1 MSQSQVPSSQDSF
14 TSELELATF
23 EQLVE
28 GVSWRILDLQK
39 SADNIRHT
47 AYSYRDSYPSS
58 LPQTCCCRFAG
69 HTVKNGDRGTI
80 YASAILD
87 QQFKN

>member
-39 SADNIRHT
+39 LANNIRCT
-47 AYSYRDSYPSS
+47 AYSYRDSYPSRVCLKCPAADLRDILS
-58 LPQTCCCRFAG
+58 KME
-69 HTVKNGDRGTI
+69 TVEQ
-80 YASAILD
+80 YMH
-87 QQFKN
+87 QQS

>member
-47 AYSYRDSYPSS
+47 AYSYHESYPS
-58 LPQTCCCRFAG
+58 
-69 HTVKNGDRGTI
+69 TVCLKRAAADLWD
-80 YASAILD
+80 ILSKMETVEQYMH
-87 QQFKN
+87 QQS

>member
-1 MSQSQVPSSQDSF
+1 MSQSQVPSSQDSL

-39 SADNIRHT
+39 SANNIRCT
-47 AYSYRDSYPSS
+47 VYSYRDSYPSRVC
-58 LPQTCCCRFAG
+58 LKRAAA
-69 HTVKNGDRGTI
+69 DLRD
-80 YASAILD
+80 ILS
-87 QQFKN
+87 KIAP

>member
-1 MSQSQVPSSQDSF
+1 MSQSQVPSSQDSL

-47 AYSYRDSYPSS
+47 A
-58 LPQTCCCRFAG
+58 
-69 HTVKNGDRGTI
+69 
-80 YASAILD
+80 
-87 QQFKN
+87 

>member
-28 GVSWRILDLQK
+28 GVSWRILDLQR
-39 SADNIRHT
+39 SADNIRRT
-47 AYSYRDSYPSS
+47 AYSYHDSYPSRVCLKRAAADLRDILS
-58 LPQTCCCRFAG
+58 KME
-69 HTVKNGDRGTI
+69 TVEQ
-80 YASAILD
+80 YMH
-87 QQFKN
+87 QQS

>member
-1 MSQSQVPSSQDSF
+1 MSQSQSQLPSSQDSL

-39 SADNIRHT
+39 SADNIRRT
-47 AYSYRDSYPSS
+47 AYSYSDTYQSRVNLKCAAADMWDILSKME
-58 LPQTCCCRFAG
+58 
-69 HTVKNGDRGTI
+69 TVEQYMT
-80 YASAILD
+80 
-87 QQFKN
+87 QQS

>member
-1 MSQSQVPSSQDSF
+1 MSQSQVLSSQDSF

-39 SADNIRHT
+39 SANNIRRT
-47 AYSYRDSYPSS
+47 AYSYRDSYPSRVC
-58 LPQTCCCRFAG
+58 LKCAAADLR
-69 HTVKNGDRGTI
+69 D
-80 YASAILD
+80 ILS
-87 QQFKN
+87 KIAP

>member
-28 GVSWRILDLQK
+28 GVSWHILDLQK
-39 SADNIRHT
+39 SADNIRRT
-47 AYSYRDSYPSS
+47 AHSYRDSYPSRVCLKHAAADLWDILS
-58 LPQTCCCRFAG
+58 KME
-69 HTVKNGDRGTI
+69 TVEQ
-80 YASAILD
+80 YMH
-87 QQFKN
+87 QQS

>member
-1 MSQSQVPSSQDSF
+1 MSQSQSQLPSSQDSL

-39 SADNIRHT
+39 SADNIRRT
-47 AYSYRDSYPSS
+47 AYSYSDTYQNRVSLKRAAADMRDILSKME
-58 LPQTCCCRFAG
+58 
-69 HTVKNGDRGTI
+69 TVEQYMT
-80 YASAILD
+80 
-87 QQFKN
+87 QQS

>member
-1 MSQSQVPSSQDSF
+1 MSQSQVPSSQDSL

-47 AYSYRDSYPSS
+47 VYSYSDGYQSRVSLKRAAADMRDILSKME
-58 LPQTCCCRFAG
+58 
-69 HTVKNGDRGTI
+69 TVEQYMT
-80 YASAILD
+80 
-87 QQFKN
+87 QQS

>member
-1 MSQSQVPSSQDSF
+1 MSQSQSQLPSSQDSL

-39 SADNIRHT
+39 SADNIRRT
-47 AYSYRDSYPSS
+47 AYSYSDTYQSRVNLKRAAADMRDILSKME
-58 LPQTCCCRFAG
+58 
-69 HTVKNGDRGTI
+69 TVEQYMT
-80 YASAILD
+80 
-87 QQFKN
+87 QQS

>member
-28 GVSWRILDLQK
+28 GVSWPTTSGVL
-39 SADNIRHT
+39 
-47 AYSYRDSYPSS
+47 
-58 LPQTCCCRFAG
+58 
-69 HTVKNGDRGTI
+69 HTVIVTVIQAEFASNVLLQICGTYSQKWKLWNNI
-80 YASAILD
+80 CISNPRSAIQKLRCV
-87 QQFKN
+87 KI

>member
-28 GVSWRILDLQK
+28 GVSWHILDL
-39 SADNIRHT
+39 
-47 AYSYRDSYPSS
+47 
-58 LPQTCCCRFAG
+58 
-69 HTVKNGDRGTI
+69 
-80 YASAILD
+80 
-87 QQFKN
+87 

>member
-28 GVSWRILDLQK
+28 EVSWRILDLQK
-39 SADNIRHT
+39 SADNIRCT
-47 AYSYRDSYPSS
+47 AYSYHDSYPSRVCLKRAAADLRDILS
-58 LPQTCCCRFAG
+58 KME
-69 HTVKNGDRGTI
+69 TVEQ
-80 YASAILD
+80 YMH
-87 QQFKN
+87 QQS

>member
-1 MSQSQVPSSQDSF
+1 MSQSQSQLPSSQDSL

-47 AYSYRDSYPSS
+47 AYSYSDSYQSRVS
-58 LPQTCCCRFAG
+58 LKRAAADMRDILSKME
-69 HTVKNGDRGTI
+69 TVEQYMT
-80 YASAILD
+80 
-87 QQFKN
+87 QQS

>member
-1 MSQSQVPSSQDSF
+1 MSQSQERRSQDSL
-14 TSELELATF
+14 TSDLELATF

-39 SADNIRHT
+39 LADSIRHT
-47 AYSYRDSYPSS
+47 AYSYCDSYPEFASNM
-58 LPQTCCCRFAG
+58 LLQIAG

-87 QQFKN
+87 QKSKN

>member
-1 MSQSQVPSSQDSF
+1 MSQSQSQLPSSQDSL

-39 SADNIRHT
+39 SADNIRRT
-47 AYSYRDSYPSS
+47 AYSYSDTYQSRINLKRTAADMRDILSKME
-58 LPQTCCCRFAG
+58 
-69 HTVKNGDRGTI
+69 TVEQYMT
-80 YASAILD
+80 
-87 QQFKN
+87 QQS

>member
-14 TSELELATF
+14 TSELELVTF

-28 GVSWRILDLQK
+28 GVSWCILDLQK

-47 AYSYRDSYPSS
+47 AYSYHDSYPSRVCLKCAAADLRDILS
-58 LPQTCCCRFAG
+58 KME
-69 HTVKNGDRGTI
+69 TVVQ
-80 YASAILD
+80 YMH
-87 QQFKN
+87 QQS